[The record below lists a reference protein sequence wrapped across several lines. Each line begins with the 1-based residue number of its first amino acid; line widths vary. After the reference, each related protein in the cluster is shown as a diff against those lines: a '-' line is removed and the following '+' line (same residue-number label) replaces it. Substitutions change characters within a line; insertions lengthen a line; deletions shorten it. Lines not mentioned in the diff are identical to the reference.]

1 MNPPDPEVGAPE
13 DPIHGRC
20 EDGDEFDRKKP
31 WAQLLLIYFFVEYCE
46 TTAFEQK
53 SAPIARHGM
62 VA

>member
-13 DPIHGRC
+13 ATHGRC

-46 TTAFEQK
+46 TAAFVQK
-53 SAPIARHGM
+53 SARIARRGM